1 MTVQGVFASAK
12 ETRELEAGDVVFNA
26 GDTGAQ
32 MFGVV
37 RGSIELR
44 DGDDVVTTLVPGDT
58 FGELAIISKA
68 PRSLT
73 AIAAEPSLVAVI
85 DERTFIFLVHET
97 PTFALQV
104 MRSLAARIRS
114 LDEVREHPFH

>member
-1 MTVQGVFASAK
+1 MTTVHGVFASAK
-12 ETRELEAGDVVFNA
+12 EHRALETGDIVFAA

-32 MFGVV
+32 MFGIVS
-37 RGSIELR
+37 GSVELR
-44 DGDDVVTTLVPGDT
+44 DGDELVTTLGPGST

-73 AIAAEPSLVAVI
+73 AVAAEPTQIAVI
-85 DERTFIFLVHET
+85 DERTFIYLVHET

-104 MRSLAARIRS
+104 MRSLAERIRS
-114 LDEVREHPFH
+114 LDEIRLH

>member
-58 FGELAIISKA
+58 FGELALISKA
-68 PRSLT
+68 PRSL
-73 AIAAEPSLVAVI
+73 IAVI

>member
-1 MTVQGVFASAK
+1 MTTVHGVFASAK
-12 ETRELEAGDVVFNA
+12 EHRSLESGDIVFAA
-26 GDTGAQ
+26 GDTGAA

-37 RGSIELR
+37 SGSVQLR
-44 DGDDVVTTLVPGDT
+44 DGDEVVTTLGAGET

-73 AIAAEPSLVAVI
+73 AVAVEPTTIAVI

-114 LDEVREHPFH
+114 LDEIRPH

>member
-1 MTVQGVFASAK
+1 MTTVPGVFASAK
-12 ETRELEAGDVVFNA
+12 EHRSLESGDIVFSA
-26 GDTGAQ
+26 GDTGAA

-37 RGSIELR
+37 SGSVELR
-44 DGDDVVTTLVPGDT
+44 DGDEVVTTLGAGET

-73 AIAAEPSLVAVI
+73 AVAVEPTQIAVI

-114 LDEVREHPFH
+114 LDEIRPH